1 MWVSWYYC
9 TFTIAF
15 VSTLLLLQTPST
27 TDGLDPAWCTCKI
40 RPWEGTKRNSLTI
53 ILGARIK
60 TFLVDYEIFLV
71 FRETFFIILQ
81 NVFSI
86 LRIVF
91 SFLQNIF
98 SILWNI
104 FSISQNIFSVLRN
117 IFWILRYSYSVFQS
131 IWSMLKNILSISQ
144 NVFSIS
150 PDIFSVLLH
159 CYVSRNIYNIL
170 RTIFCTYWLPYINV
184 LFCFFI
190 LLIHFVSFNY
200 VSITLLESHENDKSH
215 FYTQNPQITDTK
227 DSSKCNLLRD
237 RI

>member
-27 TDGLDPAWCTCKI
+27 TDGLDPDWCTCKI

-53 ILGARIK
+53 ILDARIK

-86 LRIVF
+86 LRIMF

-104 FSISQNIFSVLRN
+104 FSISQCFTKHFLN
-117 IFWILRYSYSVFQS
+117 YSYSVFQN

-159 CYVSRNIYNIL
+159 CYVSRNILNIL
-170 RTIFCTYWLPYINV
+170 RTIFCTYWLPYISV
-184 LFCFFI
+184 SFCFFI

-200 VSITLLESHENDKSH
+200 VLITLLESHENDKSH

-227 DSSKCNLLRD
+227 DSSKCNLLRN